1 MTSHGTVRHSNGTSA
16 SLHQILKI
24 TPILKTAKN
33 ARTLRRHVHHLP
45 IRSQAHDSM
54 QPQNNGASTSSPQN
68 IENTAIG
75 GSQGGNSAVN
85 GAVKSLAAQRT
96 KALTSLL
103 RSTAVPDAAVAKQLG
118 LSEDYLQALME
129 LPGTSSITELKSRLV
144 ALSQWQSSLR
154 RGVLPSPGSVDW
166 PAEPFRSKFI
176 DVLKKLEM
184 ARFTRR
190 YPKLLGS
197 LMKQFLDMAKDFE
210 GELLE
215 EQAKQQQKQE
225 QHQQQPQQQT
235 SSQSPNN
242 SDDQQCEK
250 SEQENSQS
258 GLSGNEKEDPDGQSE
273 KADEQGNASGQEG
286 KQEGE
291 IQMELEDMEGGQT
304 DPNNATPTDADPT
317 STQDNSGYAEQL
329 AEQML
334 EKFEEN
340 WAPAMEALD
349 TASQAFED
357 IDGLMDG
364 PEGFDNSKSVW
375 HQSGWREVAAL
386 RKKLEELRELR
397 ELVRSLGRGGGKGP
411 LKKAPQQL
419 YKSGA
424 PPGVIRTEQSPEET
438 RGLTRSG
445 DISRMLPMETHLLAA
460 GWPRRN
466 KSNRNTNNG
475 NGNTNLSSLYSEEEE
490 KQEEENELT
499 RKEEEG
505 SRACRLLFMA
515 RRAERQLMSYERT
528 GWSENEPSRVT
539 GRLEMRPA
547 AELGP
552 IIVCLDTS
560 GSMHGA
566 REVVAKALTL
576 ECMRGAHRQGRKCFV
591 YAFSGPGDV
600 MDIELGN
607 DSASMVQLLNFLT
620 MSFSGGTDVDAPLA
634 LSLERLT
641 REEWELADILMVTD
655 GEIPSPNED
664 ILNRLEVAT
673 ETMGLEVHGLLVGRN
688 TTEPM
693 KQLCTHLHVF
703 KSWSAV
709 GGNNY

>member
-1 MTSHGTVRHSNGTSA
+1 MHTHRAAGLSNGTSA
-16 SLHQILKI
+16 PLHQILKI
-24 TPILKTAKN
+24 TPTLKIAKN
-33 ARTLRRHVHHLP
+33 VRTLRRHAHHLP
-45 IRSQAHDSM
+45 IKSQAYSM
-54 QPQNNGASTSSPQN
+54 QPENNGTSTSSPQN
-68 IENTAIG
+68 VENTAIV
-75 GSQGGNSAVN
+75 GSQSGSSVAGG
-85 GAVKSLAAQRT
+85 GGVKSLAVQRSA
-96 KALTSLL
+96 ALASLL

-118 LSEDYLQALME
+118 LTEDYLQALME
-129 LPGTSSITELKSRLV
+129 LPGTSSITELKTRLV

-154 RGVLPSPGSVDW
+154 RGVLPTPGSVDW

-184 ARFTRR
+184 PRFTRR

-197 LMKQFLDMAKDFE
+197 LLKQFLDMAKDFE

-215 EQAKQQQKQE
+215 EQAKQQQQQE
-225 QHQQQPQQQT
+225 QQQQQQQQQQT

-242 SDDQQCEK
+242 SDDQQCQK

-258 GLSGNEKEDPDGQSE
+258 GMSGNEKEDPDGQSE

-291 IQMELEDMEGGQT
+291 IQMELEDMEGGQP
-304 DPNNATPTDADPT
+304 DPNKDANPTEADPS

-334 EKFEEN
+334 QKFEEN

-375 HQSGWREVAAL
+375 QQSGWREVAAL

-419 YKSGA
+419 YKTGA

-445 DISRMLPMETHLLAA
+445 DLSRMLPMEAHLLAA

-466 KSNRNTNNG
+466 KNIRNSNNG
-475 NGNTNLSSLYSEEEE
+475 NGERELSSVNAEDEDSGLPG
-490 KQEEENELT
+490 
-499 RKEEEG
+499 KEDEG

-600 MDIELGN
+600 MDLELGN
-607 DSASMVQLLNFLT
+607 DSASMLRLLNFLT

-664 ILNRLEVAT
+664 ILNRLELAT

-688 TTEPM
+688 VTEPM

-709 GGNNY
+709 GGDGMNY